1 MENLTNYEPV
11 AYLPEDKALRFA
23 EFLTFSGIEHVS
35 NEPDELS
42 GSFVVSTTHAD
53 FEKAKNLLNIFS
65 ENELEDS
72 EDNSSESSKKV
83 NLYESSADKY
93 SDNLS
98 SAITFLICGIVGL
111 VILVLNDLNIIK
123 LFSTSGASFILT
135 NAVLGC
141 LFIIFLIIGIKSLK
155 YSKDIKSQLAH
166 ENEEISKIAD
176 WLEKNVTKDMI
187 EESYDN
193 GIPEEMKYFSRS
205 EYLKKAVLKEF
216 SETEDGILETVTDN
230 YIEQLFS

>member
-11 AYLPEDKALRFA
+11 AYLPEDKAARFA
-23 EFLTFSGIEHVS
+23 EFLTFSGIEDVS

-42 GSFVVSTTHAD
+42 GSFVVSTTQAD

-111 VILVLNDLNIIK
+111 AILVLNDLNIIK

-141 LFIIFLIIGIKSLK
+141 LFIIFLIIGIKSL
-155 YSKDIKSQLAH
+155 
-166 ENEEISKIAD
+166 
-176 WLEKNVTKDMI
+176 
-187 EESYDN
+187 
-193 GIPEEMKYFSRS
+193 
-205 EYLKKAVLKEF
+205 
-216 SETEDGILETVTDN
+216 
-230 YIEQLFS
+230 